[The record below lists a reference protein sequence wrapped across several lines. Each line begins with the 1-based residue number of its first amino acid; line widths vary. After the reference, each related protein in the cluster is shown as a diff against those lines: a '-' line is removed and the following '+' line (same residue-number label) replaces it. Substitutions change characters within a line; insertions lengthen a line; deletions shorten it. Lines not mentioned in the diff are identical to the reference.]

1 MGVRVRERVCVCV
14 REREIVRGESQRVR
28 ECVREREWV
37 SEGEGE
43 RLSEG
48 AGARECGEHQVRE
61 RARECVSR
69 LEGV

>member
-1 MGVRVRERVCVCV
+1 MC
-14 REREIVRGESQRVR
+14 
-28 ECVREREWV
+28 EREWV

>member
-1 MGVRVRERVCVCV
+1 M
-14 REREIVRGESQRVR
+14 RGESQRVR
-28 ECVREREWV
+28 ECVREREREWV

-61 RARECVSR
+61 RARERESV
-69 LEGV
+69 

>member
-1 MGVRVRERVCVCV
+1 M
-14 REREIVRGESQRVR
+14 RGESQRVR

-61 RARECVSR
+61 RARERESVSR
-69 LEGV
+69 LEGVCAREREREIERGRV

>member
-1 MGVRVRERVCVCV
+1 MCE
-14 REREIVRGESQRVR
+14 
-28 ECVREREWV
+28 REREWV

-61 RARECVSR
+61 RERVSR
-69 LEGV
+69 LEGVCAREREREIERGRV